1 MSGIEGLAEAMG
13 YVQSVLLPGERVA
26 YHAQLHWAAYWR
38 ALVLSLFGAL
48 LLLDGDTVSAMT
60 ALVVF
65 VLAAFVLIAPWTTEI
80 AITNHR
86 VILKQGL
93 LRRGTIEI
101 KIDKVASVIVRQSIL
116 GRILNFGTVI
126 VRWTGGNASPLAY
139 VDAPFALRQALRR

>member
-13 YVQSVLLPGERVA
+13 YVRSVLLPGERVA

-48 LLLDGDTVSAMT
+48 LLLDGDPVSAMT
-60 ALVVF
+60 ALVAF
-65 VLAAFVLIAPWTTEI
+65 VLAAFVLIDPWTTEI

-101 KIDKVASVIVRQSIL
+101 R
-116 GRILNFGTVI
+116 
-126 VRWTGGNASPLAY
+126 LA
-139 VDAPFALRQALRR
+139 QGE